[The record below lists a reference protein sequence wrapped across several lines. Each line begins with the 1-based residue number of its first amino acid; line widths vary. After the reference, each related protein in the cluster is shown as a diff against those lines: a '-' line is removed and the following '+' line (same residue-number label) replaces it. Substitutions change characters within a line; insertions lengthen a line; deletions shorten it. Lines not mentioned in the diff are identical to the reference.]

1 MEQLYTET
9 VNYIKELYPN
19 KSFIPLHEPKFNGN
33 EKAYLINTIDS
44 TFVSSVGAYVDQF
57 EAMMREYT
65 GAKYAIA
72 VVNGTAAL
80 HIALQLAGVKK
91 GDLVITQALSFVAT
105 CNAIS
110 YLNAEPCFV
119 DVSAKTLGMCPD
131 ALKSFLK
138 DVEVVNNTP
147 IHKPTGKRI
156 GACVP
161 MHTFGFPAE
170 IDTLVNLCNQYHIPL
185 VEDAAESIGST
196 YKGKQT
202 GTFGLLGTYSF
213 NGNKTITCGGGG
225 IIVTND
231 DKLGPL
237 AKHLTTQ
244 AKVPHKWE
252 FVHDHIGYNYRCPNL
267 NAALACAQLEQLNAF
282 IENKRET
289 AKLYENFFANSPLSF
304 ITEPADTVSN
314 YWLNAIL
321 TDSKEERDAFLTYT
335 NSNGVMTRPVWTLM
349 HKLTMFAHCIH
360 DDLTNSL
367 DIEARLV
374 NIPSSVRG

>member
-1 MEQLYTET
+1 MEIFESTLSF
-9 VNYIKELYPN
+9 IKELYPD
-19 KSFIPLHEPKFNGN
+19 KSFIPLHEPKFMGN
-33 EKAYLINTIDS
+33 EKAYLLNTIDS

-57 EAMMREYT
+57 EAMMRDYT

-72 VVNGTAAL
+72 VINGTAAL
-80 HIALQLAGVKK
+80 HISLKLAGVQQ

-119 DVSAKTLGMCPD
+119 DVSTITLGMCPE
-131 ALKSFLK
+131 ALKRFLK
-138 DVEVVNNTP
+138 DVEVINNTP
-147 IHKPTGKRI
+147 VHKPTGKRI

-170 IDTLVNLCNQYHIPL
+170 IDTLIDLCNQYQIPL
-185 VEDAAESIGST
+185 IEDAAESIGST
-196 YKGKQT
+196 FKGKQT

-231 DKLGPL
+231 DVLGPL

-252 FVHDHIGYNYRCPNL
+252 FVHDDIGYNYRCPNL
-267 NAALACAQLEQLNAF
+267 NAALACAQLEQLNYF
-282 IENKRET
+282 IKNKRET
-289 AKLYENFFANSPLSF
+289 ANLYQNFFANTPISF
-304 ITEPADTVSN
+304 ITEPANTVSN
-314 YWLNAIL
+314 YWLNAL
-321 TDSKEERDAFLTYT
+321 LLENRVERDEFLTYT
-335 NSNGVMTRPVWTLM
+335 NVNGVMTRPVWTLM

-360 DDLTNSL
+360 DGLNNSL

-374 NIPSSVRG
+374 NIPSSVR

>member
-1 MEQLYTET
+1 MKPHFENT
-9 VNYIKELYPN
+9 VAFIKELYPN

-33 EKAYLINTIDS
+33 ERAYVMDTLDS
-44 TFVSSVGAYVDQF
+44 TFVSSVGAYVDRF
-57 EAMMREYT
+57 EEMMRAYT

-80 HIALQLAGVKK
+80 HIALKLAGVAS

-110 YLNAEPCFV
+110 YLNAEPCFI
-119 DVSAKTLGMCPD
+119 DVSKETLGMCPN
-131 ALKSFLK
+131 ALKQFLS
-138 DVEVVNNTP
+138 DVEVINGTP
-147 IHKPTGKRI
+147 IHKPTGKKI

-170 IDTLVNLCNQYHIPL
+170 IDELVSLCNEYGIPL
-185 VEDAAESIGST
+185 IEDAAESIGST

-231 DKLGPL
+231 DNLGPL

-267 NAALACAQLEQLNAF
+267 NAALACAQLEQLHQFIQDKRATSLRYKEFFKSQRITF
-282 IENKRET
+282 IE
-289 AKLYENFFANSPLSF
+289 
-304 ITEPADTVSN
+304 EPKETVSN

-321 TDSKEERDAFLTYT
+321 LSDRTERDEFLTYS

-349 HKLTMFAHCIH
+349 HKLPMFSHCIH

-367 DIEARLV
+367 ELEERLV
-374 NIPSSVRG
+374 NIPSSVRV